1 MNSSDFQN
9 LLLNADAV
17 SPEQYLTTYSSRICQ
32 DSEKLFVTDFL
43 FPLFGEKN
51 IKYVVPQYP
60 FIDSEGRTRRI
71 DFGLNY
77 EGKKIAL
84 EVNGETYHA
93 EGIIPGE
100 QFDDNLNRQNEILS
114 AGWYLLRF
122 SYSQLKS
129 PKWRQKVLFD
139 LRSLLGKRVPEL
151 IEMPI
156 PKPQPLQDMA
166 LKRLD
171 YYRGKGWKKGVVI
184 LPKGTGKT
192 FLSAWDASKV
202 RGKILFIVHRLEI
215 LKQSKETFEKVFPN
229 ESIGLLTGVEKY
241 GEHTA
246 RILFAS
252 KDSLCNASVLQSY
265 TPDEFDYIIV
275 DEVHHG
281 QAETYRRVLQYF
293 QPNYFMLGLTA
304 TPDRTD
310 RKDIFELFDYQ
321 KVFEYTLNE
330 AIDNGFLVPYA
341 YYGLTDNID
350 YSNIRY
356 NGSKYRVEDLDRDLI
371 IPERNERILEEYLKI
386 GEGNKAIGFC
396 CSIKHA
402 KAMADFFNAND
413 IPSVAITSEVEDK
426 SARAE
431 AIAGFRSNRFN
442 VAFTVDM
449 FNEGIDFPDVRCLLF
464 LRPTESK
471 TIFTQQ
477 LGRGLR
483 LCGAKE
489 RVVVIDF
496 IGNYKKANVIRK
508 LLCKGTKPVVNPKTG
523 RIEKIEYVYSPKC
536 KVHFDVEVETIMDH
550 QDTDERDI
558 SREDL
563 IGAYYA
569 LKEKLHRRP
578 SQGDVNS
585 LGAFKVGRYLSFF
598 GSWQK
603 FLKEIGEL
611 TEFSYHF
618 PQGTHFG
625 HLLYILDVV
634 GGGKIAG
641 SNLSEEFVKF
651 SGGYADGDLGN
662 FQRQTKYKIQA
673 LMEMGV
679 LVDYRKS
686 TGAQFQ
692 IQLTHQGRALYQ
704 NLKPLL
710 ETCDLS
716 FAGDHKTEYSW
727 AMKCEGSINEQI
739 SAFALANDGAR
750 RILREVLLGMPAVFL
765 MQKYL
770 YSVLRKNTV
779 EKSEIYA
786 DFFAAPFVQQFL
798 DEHGLDSPTETVV
811 CRRLP
816 FLFNALEVVGVLKQ
830 GVGDITV
837 EKFVVTPQ
845 LVGFPDEEPDEA
857 LVRANK
863 LVTDPATLS
872 DDEVSRLRETYG
884 AQFLTSSYWLEVE

>member
-1 MNSSDFQN
+1 
-9 LLLNADAV
+9 
-17 SPEQYLTTYSSRICQ
+17 
-32 DSEKLFVTDFL
+32 
-43 FPLFGEKN
+43 
-51 IKYVVPQYP
+51 
-60 FIDSEGRTRRI
+60 
-71 DFGLNY
+71 
-77 EGKKIAL
+77 
-84 EVNGETYHA
+84 
-93 EGIIPGE
+93 
-100 QFDDNLNRQNEILS
+100 
-114 AGWYLLRF
+114 
-122 SYSQLKS
+122 
-129 PKWRQKVLFD
+129 
-139 LRSLLGKRVPEL
+139 
-151 IEMPI
+151 
-156 PKPQPLQDMA
+156 
-166 LKRLD
+166 
-171 YYRGKGWKKGVVI
+171 
-184 LPKGTGKT
+184 
-192 FLSAWDASKV
+192 
-202 RGKILFIVHRLEI
+202 
-215 LKQSKETFEKVFPN
+215 
-229 ESIGLLTGVEKY
+229 
-241 GEHTA
+241 
-246 RILFAS
+246 
-252 KDSLCNASVLQSY
+252 
-265 TPDEFDYIIV
+265 
-275 DEVHHG
+275 
-281 QAETYRRVLQYF
+281 
-293 QPNYFMLGLTA
+293 
-304 TPDRTD
+304 
-310 RKDIFELFDYQ
+310 
-321 KVFEYTLNE
+321 
-330 AIDNGFLVPYA
+330 
-341 YYGLTDNID
+341 
-350 YSNIRY
+350 
-356 NGSKYRVEDLDRDLI
+356 
-371 IPERNERILEEYLKI
+371 
-386 GEGNKAIGFC
+386 
-396 CSIKHA
+396 
-402 KAMADFFNAND
+402 
-413 IPSVAITSEVEDK
+413 
-426 SARAE
+426 
-431 AIAGFRSNRFN
+431 
-442 VAFTVDM
+442 
-449 FNEGIDFPDVRCLLF
+449 
-464 LRPTESK
+464 
-471 TIFTQQ
+471 
-477 LGRGLR
+477 
-483 LCGAKE
+483 
-489 RVVVIDF
+489 
-496 IGNYKKANVIRK
+496 
-508 LLCKGTKPVVNPKTG
+508 
-523 RIEKIEYVYSPKC
+523 
-536 KVHFDVEVETIMDH
+536 MDH

-569 LKEKLHRRP
+569 LKENLHRRP

-585 LGAFKVGRYLSFF
+585 LGEFKVGRYLSFF

-716 FAGDHKTEYSW
+716 FAGDPKTEYSW

-739 SAFALANDGAR
+739 SAFALANGGAR

-798 DEHGLDSPTETVV
+798 DEHGLDSPTETVI